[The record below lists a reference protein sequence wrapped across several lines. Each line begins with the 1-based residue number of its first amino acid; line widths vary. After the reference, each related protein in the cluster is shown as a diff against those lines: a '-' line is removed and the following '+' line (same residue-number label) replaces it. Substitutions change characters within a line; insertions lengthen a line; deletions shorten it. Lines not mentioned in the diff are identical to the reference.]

1 MRYKAIADTGVEVSA
16 IGFGTV
22 KIGRDRG
29 VKYPQSFVIPD
40 DSQVLNLL
48 AICQELGINLLDT
61 APAYGNSEQR
71 LGKLLTSAHRQNWIL
86 SSKAGEEFDENSSES
101 HYDFSE
107 RAITQSVERSLR
119 RLNTDYLDIV
129 MIHSNGDDMNIIE
142 HDGALE
148 TLAKLK
154 QAGKIRASGM
164 STKTVA
170 GGIAALKRS
179 DCAMVTYNLK
189 ETNERAVIEYAAAHN
204 KGIFIKKAFAS
215 GHVSTDAKAINS
227 DAILE
232 SFKLIFAQAAVSSA
246 VIGTINEQNL
256 RANALKYQQ
265 ALDSLLS
272 LQ

>member
-1 MRYKAIADTGVEVSA
+1 MRYKTIADTGVEVSA

-22 KIGRDRG
+22 KIGRNRG

-40 DSQVLNLL
+40 DTQVFNLL
-48 AICQELGINLLDT
+48 AICRELGINLLDT

-71 LGKLLTSAHRQNWIL
+71 LGKLLTHSQRQDWIL
-86 SSKAGEEFDENSSES
+86 SSKAGEEFDEQSGDS

-142 HDGALE
+142 RDGALE

-164 STKTVA
+164 STKTIE
-170 GGIAALKRS
+170 GGIAALDRS

-189 ETNERAVIEYAAAHN
+189 ETGEKAVIEYAAAHN
-204 KGIFIKKAFAS
+204 KSIFIKKAFAS
-215 GHVSTDAKAINS
+215 GHVSANAQDQS
-227 DAILE
+227 CDPILD
-232 SFKLIFAQAAVSSA
+232 SFKLIFAQPAVSSA
-246 VIGTINEQNL
+246 VIGTISEKNL
-256 RANALKYQQ
+256 RGNLLKYQQ
-265 ALDSLLS
+265 AIESLRA
-272 LQ
+272 